1 MRVFYGAAIQG
12 AKDRAER
19 AHVHKRLIKIIKE
32 EGHEVVSEHLKGRN
46 KEETAKLLEE
56 SLGPLPPSGIERKIR
71 IRKKLLEYL
80 EGNIDAAVFEC
91 SIPSLGTGIEL
102 SHAYLRPRKGLDEIP
117 ILGLYEEFYWPSG
130 LSSMGIGIT
139 PEELPNF
146 NLIFYKNLKN
156 AEYYVRQFVKKINQ
170 RII

>member
-1 MRVFYGAAIQG
+1 MKVFYGAAIQG

-19 AHVHKRLIKIIKE
+19 ALIHKRLIEIIKE
-32 EGHEVVSEHLKGRN
+32 ESHEVISEHLRGRN

-56 SLGPLPPSGIERKIR
+56 SLGPLPSSGIERKIL

-102 SHAYLRPRKGLDEIP
+102 SHAYLRPRMGLDEIP
-117 ILGLYEEFYWPSG
+117 ILVLYEEFYWPSG
-130 LSSMGIGIT
+130 LSSMIRGIT
-139 PEELPNF
+139 SEELPNF
-146 NLIFYKNLKN
+146 SLIFYKNLKN
-156 AEYYVRQFVKKINQ
+156 AEYYVRQFLKKL
-170 RII
+170 

>member
-1 MRVFYGAAIQG
+1 MKVFYGAAIQG
-12 AKDRAER
+12 TKDRAER

-46 KEETAKLLEE
+46 KEETAKLLEK

-102 SHAYLRPRKGLDEIP
+102 SHAYLRPRRGLDEIP

-130 LSSMGIGIT
+130 LSSMVAGIA
-139 PEELPNF
+139 PEEIPAF
-146 NLIFYKNLKN
+146 NLEVYKNLED
-156 AEYYVRQFVKKINQ
+156 AENYVRRFLR
-170 RII
+170 RISLR